1 MSDNAL
7 VRGSIVA
14 LVTPFDEHGD
24 VDFKALG
31 TLLDYHI
38 EHDTDGILILGTTGE
53 SSTLTHATD
62 DKVVRY
68 CVDHVDGRCPLI
80 FSAGSNCTRESAD
93 KCRRYEAEGATTA
106 LVITPYYNKASDA
119 GMIGHFET
127 IAEASDLDLILYNV
141 PSRTGC
147 AISPA
152 VLEELVQ
159 VPTIR
164 GIKEASGN
172 MSYMA
177 DIAHLAG
184 PDFSIY
190 SGNDDIVVPMLSMGA
205 TGVISVAANIIPDQ
219 MHDMVASYLEGDIA
233 HARDL
238 QIRYLDLIRAL
249 FCEVN
254 PIPVK
259 EAMRQLGFTVGGY
272 NLPLCDPTPAHKE
285 RIACALAQAGLTE
298 VAS

>member
-1 MSDNAL
+1 MSRNAM

-14 LVTPFDEHGD
+14 LVTPFDDAGD
-24 VDFKALG
+24 VNFDMLG
-31 TLLDYHI
+31 QLLDFHI
-38 EHDTDGILILGTTGE
+38 EHKTDGILILGTTGE
-53 SSTLTHATD
+53 SSTLSHDVD
-62 DKVVRY
+62 DDVVRF
-68 CVDHVDGRCPLI
+68 CVSHVDGRCPLI
-80 FSAGSNCTRESAD
+80 FSAGSNCTKESAD

-119 GMIGHFET
+119 GMQAHFET

-152 VLEELVQ
+152 VAERLSQ

-164 GIKEASGN
+164 GMKEASGN
-172 MSYMA
+172 MGYMS

-219 MHDMVASYLEGDIA
+219 MHEMVASYLAGDVA
-233 HARDL
+233 LARDL
-238 QIRYLDLIRAL
+238 QVRYLDLIHAL

-259 EAMRQLGFTVGGY
+259 EAMRQLGMDVGGY
-272 NLPLCDPTPAHKE
+272 HLPMCDPTPEHKA
-285 RIACALAQAGLTE
+285 RIAAALAAAGLTKE
-298 VAS
+298 D